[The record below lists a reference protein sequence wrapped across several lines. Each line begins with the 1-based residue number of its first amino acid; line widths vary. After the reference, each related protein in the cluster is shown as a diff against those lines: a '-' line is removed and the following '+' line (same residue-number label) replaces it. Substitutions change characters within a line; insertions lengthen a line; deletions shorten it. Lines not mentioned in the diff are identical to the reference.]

1 MIQSG
6 KFDSSN
12 MDIKKLANSILIFT
26 IKRLIE
32 IIGIIIFCLG
42 IVLLIALI
50 SYSPTDPNFIF
61 PKNTDIKNILGFQGS
76 YISDLFVQ
84 SFGLIAYLIPI
95 TYICTG
101 LNIFKKKE
109 IFLFIENTFFI
120 VLYILI
126 GSLFFSFYYKEAFS
140 FYINGNGG
148 FIGNYLNQFF
158 VGELMSSYEN
168 ICFYLFIFLILKIFF
183 ISINFNI
190 KNFSQTIKKIIK
202 IIFRNNAKNYTNKN
216 EIINEYIPQDEIK
229 NLIQE
234 DLPFIKAEDSQ
245 SISRK
250 KFILPSLDLLKVPT
264 KKERENSNKNE
275 NNDPEFLEK
284 ILLDFGVSGNI
295 KKVSHGPVVT
305 LNEFEPAAGVKVSKI
320 INLSDDIARNTSS
333 DSARISTIPGSNTVG
348 IELPN
353 SSRENVYLSEILNNS
368 DFKKKEIKLPI
379 ALGKNISGAPIV
391 GDLTSM
397 PHLLIAGTTGS
408 GKSVCI
414 NTIIL
419 SLLYRHT
426 PDKCKFILID
436 PKMLELSTY
445 EGVPHLLC
453 PVITE
458 AKKAASVLGWVVK
471 EMESR
476 YRLMTKE
483 GVRNIDGYNLKHKLP
498 MPYIVVVV
506 DEMSDLML
514 VAGKEIENYIQ
525 KLSQMARAAGIHII
539 MATQRPS
546 VDVITGTIKA
556 NFPTRISFQVTSKI
570 DSRTILGEQGAE
582 QLLGKGDMLYMS
594 SANRIVRIHAPFVSD
609 NEIEK
614 INKFLRSQAE
624 PDYVDEILNFVDEK
638 EINENSKNQ
647 GDKDDLYQDAV
658 EIVKSERKASTSFLQ
673 RKLQIGYNRAARIM
687 DMMENEGIVSKANHV
702 GKRDVL

>member
-1 MIQSG
+1 M
-6 KFDSSN
+6 N
-12 MDIKKLANSILIFT
+12 IKKTANLLLNFA
-26 IKRLIE
+26 IKRLAE
-32 IIGIIIFCLG
+32 IFGVVTFLVGLMLFIS
-42 IVLLIALI
+42 LL
-50 SYSPTDPNFIF
+50 SYSPDDPNFIF
-61 PKNTDIKNILGFQGS
+61 PENTQIKNLLGFRGS
-76 YISDLFVQ
+76 FISDLFFQ
-84 SFGLIAYLIPI
+84 SVGLIAYLISFTFI
-95 TYICTG
+95 FTG
-101 LNIFKKKE
+101 INIFRTKE
-109 IFLFIENTFFI
+109 FFLIIENNFFTILYCIFGTFF
-120 VLYILI
+120 LTYFYS
-126 GSLFFSFYYKEAFS
+126 GTFSL
-140 FYINGNGG
+140 YINGNGG
-148 FIGNYLNQFF
+148 FIGNYLNQTFLNSL
-158 VGELMSSYEN
+158 VLINEN
-168 ICFYLFIFLILKIFF
+168 IFYYLLVFLTLILFLISVNFKLKKFSEFIFKIFSF
-183 ISINFNI
+183 LFK
-190 KNFSQTIKKIIK
+190 KN
-202 IIFRNNAKNYTNKN
+202 NKNYTDKS

-234 DLPFIKAEDSQ
+234 DLPFIKHENENKNE
-245 SISRK
+245 K
-250 KFILPSLDLLKVPT
+250 KIKFKLPNLDLLKLPN
-264 KKERENSNKNE
+264 KKERANLNKSE
-275 NNDPEFLEK
+275 THDPIFLEK
-284 ILLDFGVSGNI
+284 ILMDFGVSGNI

-333 DSARISTIPGSNTVG
+333 ESARIATIPGSNTVG

-353 SSRENVYLSEILNNS
+353 NLRENVYLSEILGNA
-368 DFKKKEIKLPI
+368 DFKKRDIKLPI
-379 ALGKNISGAPIV
+379 ALGKNISGKPIV
-391 GDLTSM
+391 GDLASM

-426 PDKCKFILID
+426 PDRCKFILID

-445 EGVPHLLC
+445 EGIPHLLC

-483 GVRNIDGYNLKHKLP
+483 GVRNIDGYNGKHQLP

-514 VAGKEIENYIQ
+514 VAGKEIESYIQ

-594 SANRIVRIHAPFVSD
+594 SANKIIRIHAPFVSD

-614 INKFLRSQAE
+614 INNSLRVQAE
-624 PDYVDEILNFVDEK
+624 PDYIDEILNFADEK
-638 EINENSKNQ
+638 EIGGNENQ
-647 GDKDDLYQDAV
+647 GDKDELYQTAL
-658 EIVKSERKASTSFLQ
+658 EIIRSEGKASTSFLQ
-673 RKLQIGYNRAARIM
+673 RKLQIGYNRAARII
-687 DMMENEGIVSKANHV
+687 DMMESDGIVSKANHV
-702 GKRDVL
+702 GKREVL